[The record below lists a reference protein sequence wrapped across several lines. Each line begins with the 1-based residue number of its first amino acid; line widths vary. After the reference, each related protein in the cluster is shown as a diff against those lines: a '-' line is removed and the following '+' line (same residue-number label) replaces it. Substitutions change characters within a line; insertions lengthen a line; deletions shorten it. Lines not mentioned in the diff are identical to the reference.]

1 MLWPLPIVTEQW
13 SQQGLLNAGWI
24 FTTSPS
30 QAVSN
35 SILCL
40 PLLFVSINSLL
51 IIPYVRHCQTLKH
64 CSAHVENSTLTY
76 SQPGIHILS
85 ILLFSKDYIICLNC
99 YVPIKYSPPTT
110 MYSPSMFITSLSI
123 SNPSPLFDFF
133 HLEG

>member
-13 SQQGLLNAGWI
+13 SHQGLLNAGWI

-64 CSAHVENSTLTY
+64 CIAHMENSTLTY

-85 ILLFSKDYIICLNC
+85 NYCLAKIISYVLTAMYLLNIHLLPQCIHPACLLRHC
-99 YVPIKYSPPTT
+99 QSVIQVLSL
-110 MYSPSMFITSLSI
+110 TSSI
-123 SNPSPLFDFF
+123 
-133 HLEG
+133 